1 MDNGSKRSGPPED
14 SSSSRAKQLFGP
26 PIYPDA
32 KRRIM
37 MKCIAAVLI
46 VLGMFMTAG
55 VTPYS
60 PRARVPIHEP
70 NRVSWA
76 EFRKDPRHRKAFR
89 RTSAKKCLHTLWY
102 LVPGTRYCCVCFCI
116 SRRKPFFA
124 AKYSYGIFLTAELGT
139 SPNYSISLISVCKA

>member
-46 VLGMFMTAG
+46 VLGMIMTAG
-55 VTPYS
+55 ATPHA
-60 PRARVPIHEP
+60 PRTRAPICEP
-70 NRVSWA
+70 HRVSWA
-76 EFRKDPRHRKAFR
+76 EIREDLHRRKAFR
-89 RTSAKKCLHTLWY
+89 RTSAKNYLYT
-102 LVPGTRYCCVCFCI
+102 LVPGTWYQVLLCVFCI

-124 AKYSYGIFLTAELGT
+124 ANYSYGIFLTAELGT

>member
-89 RTSAKKCLHTLWY
+89 RTSAKNYLYT
-102 LVPGTRYCCVCFCI
+102 LVPGTWYTSTRYCCCVRGTWYVFCI
-116 SRRKPFFA
+116 SRRHLLRPATRAGTFSALGWDRLPF
-124 AKYSYGIFLTAELGT
+124 TA
-139 SPNYSISLISVCKA
+139 VA

>member
-102 LVPGTRYCCVCFCI
+102 LVPGTRYCCVCFV
-116 SRRKPFFA
+116 
-124 AKYSYGIFLTAELGT
+124 FLGVNLFLRPTTRTGSF
-139 SPNYSISLISVCKA
+139 SPLSWERLQTIVLA